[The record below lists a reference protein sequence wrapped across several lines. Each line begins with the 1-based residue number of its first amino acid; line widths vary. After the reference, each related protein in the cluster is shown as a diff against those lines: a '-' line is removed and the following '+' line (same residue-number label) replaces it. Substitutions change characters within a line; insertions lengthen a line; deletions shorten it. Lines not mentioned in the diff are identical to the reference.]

1 MDKSQQVVKILSDI
15 DWSKIEN
22 PYTRRV
28 DELNNELQI
37 LLKTKV
43 VTDPEVK
50 ILDSVIINQ
59 MQMEIV
65 FNEAIKQAK
74 KLVEESN
81 K

>member
-1 MDKSQQVVKILSDI
+1 MTKVMTKVMTNI

-74 KLVEESN
+74 KLVKES

>member
-1 MDKSQQVVKILSDI
+1 MPNI

-37 LLKTKV
+37 LLTTKV
-43 VTDPEVK
+43 ATDPVK
-50 ILDSVIINQ
+50 ILERVIITQ

>member
-74 KLVEESN
+74 KLVKES

>member
-1 MDKSQQVVKILSDI
+1 MTKVMTNI